1 MTTTT
6 SGNKET
12 RRFLEFT
19 WEKLFVGFNF
29 LIYAGCFV
37 LALIPSISA
46 ETPVL
51 FFFGSSMGLYIFF
64 MFSAVIINLFFS
76 PVQSKHR
83 QRKTVSG
90 LI

>member
-6 SGNKET
+6 SANKDT
-12 RRFLEFT
+12 HRFFEFT
-19 WEKLFVGFNF
+19 WEKIFVGFNF
-29 LIYAGCFV
+29 LIYAGCVV
-37 LALIPSISA
+37 LAIIPSIKA
-46 ETPVL
+46 ETAVL

-64 MFSAVIINLFFS
+64 MLSAVIVNLFVS
-76 PVQSKHR
+76 PVHSKHR